1 MAERKVIIGRCA
13 TTTLP
18 KICDICGIYG
28 FLSRHR
34 DGQPRSFTPGINW
47 QGAAPPRDSLHERK
61 VIAFG
66 ADPAIVCAERIENGG
81 SAGSIGDPPTAP
93 WRGRFTST
101 AGPLAAIAPRQQ
113 RAKQK
118 SIGVCV
124 FKGDTLLPNVGV
136 GPPSPPTPRH
146 YGLPSNWKRL
156 RQRLGRSLSP
166 QAARTIQIS

>member
-1 MAERKVIIGRCA
+1 MAQGDHLKFQRGAATNAKREERDDSGRKVIIGRCA

-66 ADPAIVCAERIENGG
+66 AGPAIVCAERTENGG

-93 WRGRFTST
+93 WRGRFTLNRRSDRRDSAT
-101 AGPLAAIAPRQQ
+101 AATCQTEVNR
-113 RAKQK
+113 R
-118 SIGVCV
+118 VCIQ
-124 FKGDTLLPNVGV
+124 
-136 GPPSPPTPRH
+136 SRH
-146 YGLPSNWKRL
+146 
-156 RQRLGRSLSP
+156 
-166 QAARTIQIS
+166 ATA